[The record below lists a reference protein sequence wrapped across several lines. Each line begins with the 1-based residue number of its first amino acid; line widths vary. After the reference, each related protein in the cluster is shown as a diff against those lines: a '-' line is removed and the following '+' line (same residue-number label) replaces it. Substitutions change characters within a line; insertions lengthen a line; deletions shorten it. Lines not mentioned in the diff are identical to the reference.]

1 MIVFSLKKK
10 NNDVEILFE
19 DGSTIIVDYNV
30 AVSNG
35 IRKNDN
41 LSEEKIKYLLDRSEI
56 NKIKKYA
63 FRFLGIRN
71 HSSFEIKLK
80 LLKKNF
86 AKELVD
92 IAVKELIDNAFI
104 NDRNYALQYLEEKIA
119 KGKSGP
125 NKIESELIKRGISRE
140 IIKEIFTQIDT
151 SYSFETALK
160 LAVKKLKTFK
170 EKDVT
175 KSKQKI
181 FLYLH
186 SKGFDT
192 DVISIVLNKLNYD
205 DD

>member
-1 MIVFSLKKK
+1 MIVASLKKK

-30 AVSNG
+30 VVSNG

-86 AKELVD
+86 PKELVD

-125 NKIESELIKRGISRE
+125 NKIKSELIKRGISRE
-140 IIKEIFTQIDT
+140 IIKEIFTQVDN
-151 SYSFETALK
+151 SYSLETAFK
-160 LAVKKLKTFK
+160 LALKKLKSLK
-170 EKDVT
+170 ETDIT

-181 FLYLH
+181 FLFLH

-192 DVISIVLNKLNYD
+192 EVISKVLSKLNYD
-205 DD
+205 ND

>member
-1 MIVFSLKKK
+1 MIVASLKKK

-30 AVSNG
+30 VVSNG

-63 FRFLGIRN
+63 FRFLSIRN

-86 AKELVD
+86 AKELID

-125 NKIESELIKRGISRE
+125 NKIKSELIKRGISRE

-151 SYSFETALK
+151 SYSLDTALK
-160 LAVKKLKTFK
+160 LALKKIKTLK
-170 EKDVT
+170 EKDTT

-181 FLYLH
+181 FLFLH

-192 DVISIVLNKLNYD
+192 EVISNVLSKLNYD